1 MYHCPHTISL
11 IYCAFF
17 LLYFWQ
23 ATRAAEDSKQTKPPA
38 SDGNITD
45 SHTITAILRLFHYA
59 PLLVR
64 TVFADDL
71 SFNQACN
78 EAFTTVVNKDLGKS
92 SVMQMLAAYCDNLLK
107 VNYYF
112 FEILMHFL

>member
-1 MYHCPHTISL
+1 MPAEIMYESL
-11 IYCAFF
+11 FF
-17 LLYFWQ
+17 LFFFTQ
-23 ATRAAEDSKQTKPPA
+23 ATRVAEESKQSKPSA
-38 SDGNITD
+38 SDVTSAD
-45 SHTITAILRLFHYA
+45 SHTITSILRLFHYA

-78 EAFTTVVNKDLGKS
+78 EAFTTIVNKDLGKS

-107 VNYYF
+107 VNNIRF
-112 FEILMHFL
+112 IV